1 MKNITQE
8 LDKLLRD
15 GATSNQLIQLIERV
29 EIPEL
34 RESLYLKIAET
45 LTKSN
50 PRLVADVLHEQ
61 KTDKLMVAR
70 IYAAKQLGL
79 NNQVKDFLKQLIQD
93 RSIDNDLLIRIST
106 IAAQFGAGHLIKT
119 QIKHISKNKQLKKNQ
134 YPLILDFSKR
144 IADWGLYESI
154 KEKLQ
159 KLYLNDEFRQVN
171 ETPRNNLLWCG
182 DEHINYNV
190 IKAWFE
196 KSHPTPQAF
205 YGSQNKKNKKKK
217 RIGYMSSDFR
227 NHPTSSLIKGLI
239 REHDKSKFSLIMFCS
254 GWDDDS
260 DLRKEIESYF
270 DEVYSITN
278 LSDESAADFIK
289 KKDIDILM
297 ELNGPTASCRLGI
310 LAKRPAKVLVGYLGW
325 PGSYFNLVDF
335 IIVDD
340 YVVPKS
346 SEIYYLEKLIK
357 IQKTYQVNDYFYNK
371 ELATVNK
378 TDYGFDYQDI
388 VLGVFNQLNKIGP
401 DCWITWM
408 DILKKIPNAKL
419 WMFKP
424 INQLAVHTLKEYA
437 KRFNIDMSRIVFA
450 PRLEHDKHLDRLQI
464 CDLMLDTWP
473 YSGHTTTSDA
483 IYAGVPVLALEGSNF
498 PSRVSGGLLRAAG
511 LDLFIRKSVEDYVS
525 FGVEFLE
532 NTDNIRKAKI
542 FIKNISYKS
551 NIFDTVSKARQIEF
565 AFEQI
570 LDQQNK
576 NIKFSS
582 IYF

>member
-8 LDKLLRD
+8 LDKLLRN
-15 GATSNQLIQLIERV
+15 GATSNQLIQLIEQV

-34 RESLYLKIAET
+34 RENLYLKIAET

-50 PRLVADVLHEQ
+50 PRLVADVLQEQ
-61 KTDKLMVAR
+61 NTDKLMVAR

-119 QIKHISKNKQLKKNQ
+119 QIKHIWKNKQLKKNQ
-134 YPLILDFSKR
+134 YPLMLDFSKR

-154 KEKLQ
+154 KEELQ

-182 DEHINYNV
+182 DEHVNYKV

-205 YGSQNKKNKKKK
+205 YESQNKRNKKKK

-278 LSDESAADFIK
+278 LSDESAAELIK
-289 KKDIDILM
+289 KKDIDVLM

-346 SEIYYLEKLIK
+346 SEIFYLEKLIK
-357 IQKTYQVNDYFYNK
+357 IQKTYQVNDYFYNR
-371 ELATVNK
+371 ELGTVNK
-378 TDYGFDYQDI
+378 ADFGFKDQDI

-419 WMFKP
+419 WMFNP
-424 INQLAVHTLKEYA
+424 TNQLAVHTLKEYA
-437 KRFNIDMSRIVFA
+437 KRFNIDVSRIVFA
-450 PRLEHDKHLDRLQI
+450 KHLEHDKHLDRLQI

-498 PSRVSGGLLRAAG
+498 PSRVSGGLLLAAG

-532 NTDNIRKAKI
+532 NIKNIKRAKI

-551 NIFDTVSKARQIEF
+551 NIFDTVAKARQIES
-565 AFEQI
+565 AFETI
-570 LDQQNK
+570 LDQHK
-576 NIKFSS
+576 RNIKFSS